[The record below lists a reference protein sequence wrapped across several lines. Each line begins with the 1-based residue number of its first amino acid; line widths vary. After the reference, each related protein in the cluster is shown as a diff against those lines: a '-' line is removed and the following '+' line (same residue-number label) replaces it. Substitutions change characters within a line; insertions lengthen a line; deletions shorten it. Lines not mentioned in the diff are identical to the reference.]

1 MISSMTGYGSAKGT
15 IDKLEVSVE
24 LRSVNSRFLDCS
36 VKIPRLYAFAEE
48 QIKSQIQSCVLRG
61 KVDVYVNIDSF
72 MADDVTIKL
81 NEPLAQAYIEAF
93 KMVSEKFGVEN
104 DVGITALSRLQ
115 DVFVVEK
122 KEVDADLFLRELK
135 AILGQAL
142 EGFNAMRRK
151 EGEKLRSFIISRLD
165 EIDRLI
171 NEIEKR
177 SPESVREYRQKLE
190 RRIAEMLVSVPIDE
204 ARILTEAAI
213 FADKVAVSEELVR
226 LSSHVAQIRALLETG
241 RGVGRKLDFIV
252 QELNREANTIGSKC
266 CDLDI
271 THMVVDL
278 KAEIEKIREQAQNIE

>member
-36 VKIPRLYAFAEE
+36 VKIQRLYAFAEE

-171 NEIEKR
+171 NEIN
-177 SPESVREYRQKLE
+177 SPESVGN
-190 RRIAEMLVSVPIDE
+190 
-204 ARILTEAAI
+204 T
-213 FADKVAVSEELVR
+213 DKSWKAHSRNANVCP
-226 LSSHVAQIRALLETG
+226 
-241 RGVGRKLDFIV
+241 
-252 QELNREANTIGSKC
+252 NR
-266 CDLDI
+266 
-271 THMVVDL
+271 
-278 KAEIEKIREQAQNIE
+278 

>member
-1 MISSMTGYGSAKGT
+1 MNGGREVMISSMTGYGSAKGT

-142 EGFNAMRRK
+142 EGLMPCGERKGRSCAVLLSPGWMR
-151 EGEKLRSFIISRLD
+151 
-165 EIDRLI
+165 
-171 NEIEKR
+171 
-177 SPESVREYRQKLE
+177 
-190 RRIAEMLVSVPIDE
+190 
-204 ARILTEAAI
+204 
-213 FADKVAVSEELVR
+213 
-226 LSSHVAQIRALLETG
+226 
-241 RGVGRKLDFIV
+241 
-252 QELNREANTIGSKC
+252 
-266 CDLDI
+266 
-271 THMVVDL
+271 
-278 KAEIEKIREQAQNIE
+278 